1 MPIIINLIEL
11 REHRLTL
18 AGRLPAAELG
28 LDGLDELIHA
38 REPLEYRLQ
47 AELMNTSILLQGSWR
62 IVLDCE
68 CSRCLKRFR
77 LPLEAPDWAC
87 HVPLEGEDKAAQAGE
102 SVDLT
107 PFLREDILLMLPQHP
122 SCGSQCR
129 GLQSAPPSSE
139 TPGGARQTDET
150 SGAWA
155 ELNKLK
161 FD

>member
-1 MPIIINLIEL
+1 MPIIVNLVEL
-11 REHRLTL
+11 REHSLVL
-18 AGRLPAAELG
+18 EGNLPARELG

-38 REPLEYRLQ
+38 REPLEYRLE
-47 AELMNTSILLQGSWR
+47 AGLMGDSILVQGSWR
-62 IVLDCE
+62 IVLTCE
-68 CSRCLKRFR
+68 CARCLKRFEQ
-77 LPLEAPDWAC
+77 PLEAADWAC
-87 HVPLEGEDKAAQAGE
+87 QVPLEGEEKAAQTGE

-122 SCGSQCR
+122 LCGSECR

-139 TPGGARQTDET
+139 TPGGARQTDQT